1 MQNLGNLAGFIEEL
15 KQKNNIVSVI
25 SKHLTLDKKGKTY
38 WACCPFHYEKTP
50 SFALNEAEQYYHCF
64 GCGESGDVIK
74 FIEKYE
80 NVSFIE
86 AVKILADG
94 CGMKLPE
101 LAQTTKDLEN
111 LKLKAECLKA
121 TNFAM
126 QFYKESL
133 NSNTMQAQNARQYL
147 QNRQLDGNIIKQF
160 NIGVSPDWSSLV
172 KYLEKNGIDKKTM
185 KSAGLIDFNE
195 QGSSYD
201 FFGNRLIF
209 PILNTY
215 GEPIGFTARTLES
228 NPTFAKYKN
237 SSQSIIFDKSRIVY
251 NLNSVRELKKQQQIQ
266 NIIICEG
273 TIDVIAMYKA
283 GFKNTVACMGTAFT
297 TYHAR
302 ELRKFSDKILLCL
315 DGDSA
320 GQNAMYKAIDVLLDN
335 GLEVKV
341 VRLRDNLDPDE
352 FLKKYGAKELKKC
365 LENAIDA
372 IEYKLL
378 TLSKRYNLKD
388 SFQKNK
394 YVLEA
399 LNVIT
404 ELASNTEKEIYLK
417 ILSKLVNISVDVLR
431 RDLAQ
436 KTQNF
441 VPTGKDNEQ
450 QEEKLVSRQGGHL
463 KALKF
468 VLASIVHKKEYAK
481 NILQSNLKFKN
492 SNYQNLFNYVKSC
505 NQNNKPYTVS
515 TLFDVFD
522 VENNEDIKEIIDYN
536 FSTFSSPETYFNQCI
551 ATLNSINLKQKQ
563 EDLTEKFKTEKDL
576 DKRREIAKELS
587 EIAKELKSKMEN

>member
-1 MQNLGNLAGFIEEL
+1 MQNIGYPSGFIDEL

-50 SFALNEAEQYYHCF
+50 SFAINEAEQYYHCF

-80 NVSFIE
+80 NVSFVE
-86 AVKILADG
+86 AIKILADG

-101 LAQTTKDLEN
+101 LANTTKDLEN
-111 LKLKAECLKA
+111 LKIKAECLKA
-121 TNFAM
+121 TNLAM
-126 QFYKESL
+126 QYYMQSL
-133 NSNTMQAQNARQYL
+133 NLNTQNAQNARKYL
-147 QNRQLDGNIIKQF
+147 ENRQLDSEIVKYF
-160 NIGVSPDWSSLV
+160 NIGFSPDWNGLV
-172 KYLEKNGIDKKTM
+172 NFLQKNGIDKKIM
-185 KSAGLIDFNE
+185 KTAGLIDYNE

-215 GEPIGFTARTLES
+215 GEPIGFTGRTLES

-341 VRLRDNLDPDE
+341 VKLRDNLDPDE
-352 FLKKYGAKELKKC
+352 FLKKYGVEELKKC

-372 IEYKLL
+372 IEYKLK
-378 TLSKRYNLKD
+378 TLSLRYNLQD
-388 SFQKNK
+388 NFQKNK

-399 LNVIT
+399 LNVINN
-404 ELASNTEKEIYLK
+404 LASNTEKEIYLK
-417 ILSKLVNISVDVLR
+417 IVSKLVNISVDILR

-436 KTQNF
+436 NNQNS
-441 VPTGKDNEQ
+441 VPKVEDEDKQEQ
-450 QEEKLVSRQGGHL
+450 LISRQNAHL

-468 VLASIVHKKEYAK
+468 VLASIVHKQDYAK
-481 NILQSNLKFKN
+481 KLLTQNLKFLN
-492 SNYQNLFNYVKSC
+492 SNYQNLFNFVKNC
-505 NQNNKPYTVS
+505 YDNNKTYTVS

-522 VENNEDIKEIIDYN
+522 VENNGDIKEIIDYN
-536 FSTFSSPETYFNQCI
+536 FSAFSSPQEYFNQCVS
-551 ATLNSINLKQKQ
+551 TLNSINLKQKQ
-563 EDLTEKFKTEKDL
+563 EELTLKFKTETDL
-576 DKRREIAKELS
+576 TKRREIARELN
-587 EIAKELKSKMEN
+587 EIAKELKTKMEN

>member
-1 MQNLGNLAGFIEEL
+1 MQNIGYPTGFIEEL

-25 SKHLTLDKKGKTY
+25 SKHLTLNKKGKTY

-80 NVSFIE
+80 NVTFVE

-101 LAQTTKDLEN
+101 LAQTSKDLEN

-133 NSNTMQAQNARQYL
+133 NLNTTNAQNARQYL
-147 QNRQLDGNIIKQF
+147 QNRQLGSEIIGQF
-160 NIGVSPDWSSLV
+160 NIGFSPDWNSLV
-172 KYLEKNGIDKKTM
+172 NFLQKNGIDKKIM
-185 KSAGLIDFNE
+185 KLAGLIDYNE
-195 QGSSYD
+195 QNSAYD

-215 GEPIGFTARTLES
+215 GEPIGFTARTLET
-228 NPTFAKYKN
+228 NPSFAKYKN
-237 SSQSIIFDKSRIVY
+237 SSQSLIFDKSRIVY
-251 NLNSVRELKKQQQIQ
+251 NLNSVRELKKQQQIH

-315 DGDSA
+315 DGDNA

-341 VRLRDNLDPDE
+341 VKLRDNLDPDE
-352 FLKKYGAKELKKC
+352 FLKKYGAEELKKC
-365 LENAIDA
+365 LDLAIDA
-372 IEYKLL
+372 IEYKLI
-378 TLSKRYNLKD
+378 TLGKRYNLQD
-388 SFQKNK
+388 NFQKNK

-399 LNVIT
+399 LNVIND
-404 ELASNTEKEIYLK
+404 LVSNTEKEIYLK
-417 ILSKLVNISVDVLR
+417 IVSKLVNISVDILR

-436 KTQNF
+436 KMQNS
-441 VPTGKDNEQ
+441 VPIQETVTPEEQ
-450 QEEKLVSRQGGHL
+450 NLVSRQGGHL

-468 VLASIVHKKEYAK
+468 VLASIVHKRDYAK
-481 NILQSNLKFKN
+481 NLTTQNLKFRN
-492 SNYQNLFNYVKSC
+492 SNYQNLFNYVKNC
-505 NQNNKPYTVS
+505 YQTNKPYTVS

-522 VENNEDIKEIIDYN
+522 VEENPDIKEIIDYN
-536 FSTFSSPETYFNQCI
+536 FEAFQAPETYFNQCLT
-551 ATLNSINLKQKQ
+551 TLNSINLKQKQ
-563 EDLTEKFKTEKDL
+563 EELTERFKTEKDL
-576 DKRREIAKELS
+576 DKRREIARELS